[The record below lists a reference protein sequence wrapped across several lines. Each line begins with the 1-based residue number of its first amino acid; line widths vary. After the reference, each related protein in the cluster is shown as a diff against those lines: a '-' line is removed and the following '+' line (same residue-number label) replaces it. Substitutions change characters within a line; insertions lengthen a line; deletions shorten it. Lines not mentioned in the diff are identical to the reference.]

1 MSDIAQE
8 NPVSP
13 LFIWFA
19 SIAAGEKQA
28 KNNNLYPPMTP
39 RAEDFE

>member
-19 SIAAGEKQA
+19 SIAAGTA
-28 KNNNLYPPMTP
+28 MAGSTSP
-39 RAEDFE
+39 

>member
-19 SIAAGEKQA
+19 SIAAGVM
-28 KNNNLYPPMTP
+28 LPTY
-39 RAEDFE
+39 